1 MPSEI
6 WLVARAI
13 VIRSDLLDTYHRP
26 LDEIWHLSNQV
37 SWDQCNC
44 DRPQN
49 SFEKMC
55 STMPITTPVKK
66 NKINFFFRLCLDV
79 LLEVLFFSNRRRL
92 GKLECVSSRFHWLVE
107 HFINK
112 KPFLRLDLQL
122 NSWLVFLAKL
132 VVYHKNWR

>member
-1 MPSEI
+1 MKFGLWTEQLWFDLTYWTPTTGHLTKFDIYPIKFHGAS
-6 WLVARAI
+6 VI
-13 VIRSDLLDTYHRP
+13 VIGLRT
-26 LDEIWHLSNQV
+26 LSK
-37 SWDQCNC
+37 
-44 DRPQN
+44 
-49 SFEKMC
+49 KMC

-66 NKINFFFRLCLDV
+66 NKIIFFVRLCLNV